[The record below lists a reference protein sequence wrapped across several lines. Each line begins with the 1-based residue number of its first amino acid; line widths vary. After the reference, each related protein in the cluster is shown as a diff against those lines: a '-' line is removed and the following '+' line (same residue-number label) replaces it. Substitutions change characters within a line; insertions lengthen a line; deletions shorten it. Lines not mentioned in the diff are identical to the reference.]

1 MAMFPLK
8 LCTVWFQRY
17 GIIIALFAALTF
29 LLVFTFNSNND
40 SNNPSQERKNIRQV
54 SGFQGASKLK
64 DDVKSILVPKIPSES
79 ELRQRWISEKVNRL
93 SKRVK
98 NSNLAKLAY
107 VRPSTNPNY
116 NVHIFYYPWYGN
128 LDHDGEWLHWNHE
141 YLPNWKKEDF
151 KVYPTGRHKP
161 PEDIGS
167 NFYPALGCYS
177 SRDPNIIDKHLQQIR
192 DVGIGV
198 LVVSWYPPNEKDT
211 SDDFFMVL
219 LDAAAKHRLHV
230 APHMEPYQGRNAI
243 NQLTHLRYFL
253 NKYGNHSA
261 LHRMTMRGKQL
272 PVFYIY
278 DSYRI
283 DSSAWRELFSTNGQ
297 LSVRDTKYDGVFF
310 GLLVDS
316 QHCSEIKKSHFDG
329 FYTYF
334 ASNGFSYGSS
344 WKNWQFL
351 GKYADQNR
359 LLFVP
364 SIGPGY
370 VDTTVRPW
378 NAASTRHRRHGHYY
392 EVAWRAA
399 LNTQPRPALVTITSF
414 NEWHEG
420 TQIEPAQ
427 PRSTPGFTYLDYE
440 PEGPDFYLNLTNY
453 WIRQFTDH

>member
-1 MAMFPLK
+1 MFPLK
-8 LCTVWFQRY
+8 LCTVWIQRY
-17 GIIIALFAALTF
+17 GIVAAVFIVLTF
-29 LLVFTFNSNND
+29 LVIFTLKNNHEANNSH
-40 SNNPSQERKNIRQV
+40 QEKKEIRKV
-54 SGFQGASKLK
+54 SGFQGANKLN
-64 DDVKSILVPKIPSES
+64 DDAAESILVPKIPSES
-79 ELRQRWISEKVNRL
+79 ELKQRWISDKVNRL

-98 NSNLAKLAY
+98 NSNLAKLAF
-107 VRPSTNPNY
+107 VRPSIKPNY
-116 NVHIFYYPWYGN
+116 NVHVFYYPWYGN
-128 LDHDGEWLHWNHE
+128 PEHDGEWLHWNHE

-151 KVYPTGRHKP
+151 KIYPTGRHKP

-177 SRDPNIIDKHLQQIR
+177 SRDPNIIDKHLKQIH
-192 DVGIGV
+192 DAGIGV

-219 LDAAAKHRLHV
+219 LDAAARHNLHV
-230 APHMEPYQGRNAI
+230 APHLEPYEGRNAI
-243 NQLTHLRYFL
+243 NQLTHLKYFL
-253 NKYGNHSA
+253 NKYANHSA
-261 LHRMTMRGKQL
+261 LHRMSLREKLL

-283 DSSAWRELFSTNGQ
+283 DSSAWRELFSVNGQ

-344 WKNWQFL
+344 WKNWSL
-351 GKYADQNR
+351 LARYALDNR

-364 SIGPGY
+364 SVGPGY
-370 VDTTVRPW
+370 VDTRVRAW
-378 NAASTRHRRHGHYY
+378 NAASSRHRRHGNYY

-399 LNTQPRPALVTITSF
+399 LAARPPLLAITSF

-420 TQIEPAQ
+420 TQIEPAR
-427 PRSTPGFTYLDYE
+427 PRPDYMDYE

-453 WIRQFTDH
+453 WIRQYTSQ